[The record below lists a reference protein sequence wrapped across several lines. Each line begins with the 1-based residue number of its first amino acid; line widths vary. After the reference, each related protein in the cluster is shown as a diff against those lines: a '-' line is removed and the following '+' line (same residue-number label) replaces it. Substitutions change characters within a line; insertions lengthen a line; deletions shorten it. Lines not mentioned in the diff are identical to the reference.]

1 MAKDKSK
8 RTTKGGRRDSPAV
21 SVCLTFDFDAISVW
35 IGSMG
40 SRSPGNISRG
50 EFGVVGARRVLELLK
65 QHGIP
70 ATWFVPGHTIETY
83 PDAARAIVEEGHE
96 IGHHNYCHENPRTL
110 ELAQERA
117 VIERGVE
124 CIARLTGSPPAGYRS
139 PAWDLSPNTLGLLQ
153 EFGFLYDS
161 SLMANDFSPYRPRI
175 DDEPNT
181 AGPFVFGE
189 PIDLV
194 EMPVDWSLDDWP
206 YFNVNWPAHHV
217 GLRTPDDVFD
227 VWAAEFHYL
236 HEHVGEGVFTLTMHP
251 QVIGRG
257 HRLLMLER
265 LIEYMTGHKGIAF
278 RTMGDVAAEW
288 KLQHPFEQAKGTP
301 AL

>member
-1 MAKDKSK
+1 VDKRK
-8 RTTKGGRRDSPAV
+8 RTAKSGRRSSPAV

-50 EFGVVGARRVLELLK
+50 EFGVIGAHRLLDLLAE
-65 QHGIP
+65 QDIRS
-70 ATWFVPGHTIETY
+70 TWFVPGHTIDTY
-83 PDAARAIVEEGHE
+83 PDAARAIDEGGHE

-110 ELAQERA
+110 ELAQERV
-117 VIERGVE
+117 VIERGIE

-153 EFGFLYDS
+153 EFGFVYDS
-161 SLMANDFSPYRPRI
+161 SLMANDFSLYRPRI
-175 DDEPNT
+175 GDEPHT
-181 AGPFVFGE
+181 DGPFSFGQ

-194 EMPVDWSLDDWP
+194 EIPVDWSLDDWP

-227 VWAAEFHYL
+227 VWAAEFDYL
-236 HEHVGEGVFTLTMHP
+236 YHRLGEGVFTLTMHP

-265 LIEYMTGHKGIAF
+265 LIEYMKGHKGVAF
-278 RTMGDVAAEW
+278 RTLGEVATGW
-288 KLQHPFEQAKGTP
+288 KLEHPFEQAKGAP
-301 AL
+301 NA